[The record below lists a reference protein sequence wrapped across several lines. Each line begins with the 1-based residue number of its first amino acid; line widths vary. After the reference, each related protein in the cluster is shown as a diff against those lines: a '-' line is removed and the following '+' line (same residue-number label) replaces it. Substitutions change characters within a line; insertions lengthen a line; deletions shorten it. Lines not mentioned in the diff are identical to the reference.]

1 MEIAEPEPPEIK
13 EETSD
18 SAREETRKK
27 TGEMEDPAR
36 KMSPNFLP
44 RKSAFPI
51 QQPAGALATG
61 PLNQGFDLGSARS
74 NPT

>member
-36 KMSPNFLP
+36 KMSPRFLP
-44 RKSAFPI
+44 RKSALKQLSI
-51 QQPAGALATG
+51 VCLEAK
-61 PLNQGFDLGSARS
+61 S
-74 NPT
+74 